1 MPLRLLA
8 REVYDKCVDKVGVE
22 KVALITGEEK
32 ITPKDPHYILATVE
46 AMPLD
51 RKFDFLAIDSQ
62 IMIVVE
68 VLPSLEFLLKTAVVS
83 SAARVRSKSASIT
96 E

>member
-1 MPLRLLA
+1 MPWQLVFGQGLVSRVLGWA
-8 REVYDKCVDKVGVE
+8 NRQ
-22 KVALITGEEK
+22 LIKLTRG
-32 ITPKDPHYILATVE
+32 IFSY
-46 AMPLD
+46 
-51 RKFDFLAIDSQ
+51 Q